1 MNFEILNGTLCI
13 VDHGELIVSD
23 ITGYLKHPGNHY
35 NVLTVSAEGSW
46 MIKENIASCDN
57 LTIESSPLDDGIP
70 HEKNTFFLL
79 VLVLCPTIPCVLLYL
94 L

>member
-46 MIKENIASCDN
+46 MIQENIAA
-57 LTIESSPLDDGIP
+57 
-70 HEKNTFFLL
+70 
-79 VLVLCPTIPCVLLYL
+79 
-94 L
+94 